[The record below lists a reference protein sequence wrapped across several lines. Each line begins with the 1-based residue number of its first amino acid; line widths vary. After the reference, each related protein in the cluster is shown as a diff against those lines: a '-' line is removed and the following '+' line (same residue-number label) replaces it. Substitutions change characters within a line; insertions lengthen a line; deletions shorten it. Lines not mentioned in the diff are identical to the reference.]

1 LVCPCHYTG
10 ADLTPEQPLVT
21 NRLAVLLGIFILIA
35 VAVDVVLNGTENLLF
50 LSKKF
55 LELIEWIAF
64 WR

>member
-1 LVCPCHYTG
+1 M
-10 ADLTPEQPLVT
+10 T
-21 NRLAVLLGIFILIA
+21 NRLAILLGIFLII
-35 VAVDVVLNGTENLLF
+35 VVVVDVVLYGTDHLLF